1 MSIEAM
7 NQALDALVKSKKALE
22 VLWVSHHANRT
33 DYAIEDIESAIK
45 ALRAAIQ
52 QAEAQQPASKEH
64 LFELWWE
71 AHMPNATQEQ
81 AWTAFTAAVAS
92 NGVGIAA
99 QQPATGEPVGW
110 YCTETGAM
118 FTQPKGRVPP
128 DARPLVF
135 GDTHPAPSVPD
146 DVVLKAKR
154 YEWLRNEANFAARVA
169 PQVCMLDCLTAQAS
183 ALHAEAVDEAIDA
196 AMLAAK

>member
-45 ALRAAIQ
+45 ALRTAIQ
-52 QAEAQQPASKEH
+52 QAGAQQPSSKEH

-71 AHMPNATQEQ
+71 AHMPSATQEQ
-81 AWTAFTAAVAS
+81 AWTAFTSAVAS

-99 QQPATGEPVGW
+99 QQPATPEPVAYGFPN
-110 YCTETGAM
+110 TAITGRKQALM
-118 FTQPKGRVPP
+118 MVALDVPSG
-128 DARPLVF
+128 DQYGGSLWVPLY
-135 GDTHPAPSVPD
+135 THPAPSVP
-146 DVVLKAKR
+146 
-154 YEWLRNEANFAARVA
+154 
-169 PQVCMLDCLTAQAS
+169 
-183 ALHAEAVDEAIDA
+183 EAIEPESWHESSEQKLSEESYCKGWNACRA
-196 AMLAAK
+196 AMLAAKDASA